1 MRRNG
6 RQIQYGDNLRFGW
19 STGACATAATAAAYK
34 LILTGSVDDPV
45 QITLPKGEKPEFPL
59 ADTKFGEN
67 WAEVGIIKDA
77 GDDPDVT
84 HGALIKSCVS
94 IGIPGSGVVFKS
106 GEGVGTVTRPGLAI
120 PVGEPA
126 INPIPREMMCNVVS
140 ELADR
145 HGGSKDVI
153 IKISI
158 PDGEKIAEG
167 TMNSRL
173 GILGGLSVLGTT
185 GIVRPFSCASWIASI
200 HRGID
205 VALASGIGHVAGST
219 GSTSERAV
227 KSKYGLSDHA
237 LLDMGDFAGGLLK
250 YLRRNPIPRLT
261 IAGGPGKI
269 TKLAQ
274 GHLDL
279 HSSRSSVDFN
289 FLLGLLGN
297 ARGSEPLIAELSS
310 ANTAKQIFDVAI
322 SNSVA
327 LPDFVSDRAC
337 TTVINE
343 LRDAPVKV
351 NVLVVDQSGGII
363 GESRD

>member
-1 MRRNG
+1 MCRNG

-19 STGACATAATAAAYK
+19 TTGACATAATAAAYK
-34 LILTGSVDDPV
+34 LILTGTVDDPV
-45 QITLPKGEKPEFPL
+45 QISLPKGEKPEFPL
-59 ADTKFGEN
+59 AGTKFGES
-67 WAEVGIIKDA
+67 WAEVGVVKDA

-84 HGALIKSCVS
+84 NGAMIISRVS
-94 IGIPGSGVVFKS
+94 IGKPGSGVVFKS
-106 GEGVGTVTRPGLAI
+106 GKGVGTVTRPGLAI

-126 INPIPREMMCNVVS
+126 INPIPREMMSNVVF
-140 ELADR
+140 ELADC

-153 IKISI
+153 IEISI
-158 PDGEKIAEG
+158 PNGEKIAEG

-205 VALASGIGHVAGST
+205 VARASGIEHVAGST

-227 KSKYGLSDHA
+227 KLKYDMSDHA

-279 HSSRSSVDFN
+279 HSSRSSVDMN

-297 ARGSEPLIAELSS
+297 AGADESLITELYS
-310 ANTAKQIFDVAI
+310 ANTAKQIFDMAI
-322 SNSVA
+322 SNGIS
-327 LPDFVSDRAC
+327 LPDSVSERAC
-337 TTVINE
+337 ATAVNE

-351 NVLVVDQSGGII
+351 NVLVVDQSGGIM
-363 GESRD
+363 GESRG